1 MTNET
6 NQIETTEVKQLG
18 RPVNSESKRQQILQE
33 RELRKQNGMFKLG
46 RPVKEDS
53 KRQIRLKELEAKR
66 ENGEIKRGRPVKEGS
81 KRQQVL
87 QMREMKLSQG
97 IQLKRGRP
105 KMESFLNLETGE

>member
-1 MTNET
+1 MTNE
-6 NQIETTEVKQLG
+6 VKSLG

-33 RELRKQNGMFKLG
+33 RELKKQNGMFKLG

-53 KRQIRLKELEAKR
+53 ERQKRLKELESKR
-66 ENGEIKRGRPVKEGS
+66 ENGELKRGRPVKEGS

-87 QMREMKLSQG
+87 QMRELKVSQG

-105 KMESFLNLETGE
+105 KMDIITDPGFDLIELEVGE